1 MDFLAHLLLAHLVP
15 RLRPPVDSLAHPLL
29 VHLVLPRLRRPAE
42 SLAHLLPL
50 LVDSLE
56 LRLQLLGDCLSRLLR
71 HPPLALDSV
80 PSSQLP
86 PREAFL
92 VLAHRARVCLDHH
105 RLLREVSLELLLLQR
120 HQQVSLGFL
129 LIRCLP
135 LPHMLRP
142 T

>member
-1 MDFLAHLLLAHLVP
+1 VDCLPHLLLVHLVP
-15 RLRPPVDSLAHPLL
+15 RLRPLVDSLAHPLL
-29 VHLVLPRLRRPAE
+29 VHLVLPRLRPPVVCL
-42 SLAHLLPL
+42 SHLLPL
-50 LVDSLE
+50 LVECLE
-56 LRLQLLGDCLSRLLR
+56 LRLQLLGGCLAHLLR

-92 VLAHRARVCLDHH
+92 VPARRARVCLDLH

-120 HQQVSLGFL
+120 HQQVSLELL

-135 LPHMLRP
+135 LPHLLRP